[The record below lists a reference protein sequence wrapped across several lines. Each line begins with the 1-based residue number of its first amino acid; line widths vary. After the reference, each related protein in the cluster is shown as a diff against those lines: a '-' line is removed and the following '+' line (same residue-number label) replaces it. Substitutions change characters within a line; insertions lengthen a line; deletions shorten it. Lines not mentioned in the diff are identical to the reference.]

1 MNDWRFSLAE
11 KAILAFPGLYLAV
24 FTALFIRDF
33 NIEFIAYVAVI
44 IFIFALLYGTL
55 DKTKIPASILA
66 GLSLWGLLH
75 MLGGSMP
82 TADGV
87 LYNWRML
94 PVFEGNGELYIL
106 KFDQFVH
113 AYLFAVVALLFLHLL
128 RNDFG
133 NWHSQ
138 LLIGFIA
145 VSASMGV
152 GAINEIIEFIAV
164 LTIPDN
170 NVGGYLNTALDIVF
184 NFVGALLAVLI
195 FYLADFVKRSRG

>member
-1 MNDWRFSLAE
+1 MKDGRFSMAE
-11 KAILAFPGLYLAV
+11 KAILAFTGLYLAV

-55 DKTKIPASILA
+55 DKTGIPASILA

-75 MLGGSMP
+75 MMGGSMP

-94 PVFEGNGELYIL
+94 PVFEGSGELYIL

-128 RNDFG
+128 RNYFG
-133 NWHSQ
+133 NRHSQ
-138 LLIGFIA
+138 LLTGFIA
-145 VSASMGV
+145 VCASMGV

-195 FYLADFVKRSRG
+195 FYLADYVKRSRG

>member
-1 MNDWRFSLAE
+1 MKSWHFSLTE
-11 KAILAFPGLYLAV
+11 KAILAFTSLYLVA
-24 FTALFIRDF
+24 FTAMFIRNF

-55 DKTKIPASILA
+55 DKTRIPASILA
-66 GLSLWGLLH
+66 GLSLWGLMH
-75 MLGGSMP
+75 MLGGSLP

-94 PVFEGNGELYIL
+94 PVFEGSGELYIL

-128 RNDFG
+128 RNYFG
-133 NWHSQ
+133 NRHSQ
-138 LLIGFIA
+138 ILIGFIA
-145 VSASMGV
+145 VCASMGV
-152 GAINEIIEFIAV
+152 GAINEIIEYIAV

-170 NVGGYLNTALDIVF
+170 NVGGYHNTALDIVF
-184 NFVGALLAVLI
+184 NFTGALLAVLI